1 MQSSHPKLLNDLC
14 GRTVIDHVLS
24 CVAQLRP
31 DRTVVVVGHRKDEI
45 TKCIRESLP
54 EGLPTELVEQD
65 EPLGTADAVAVALT
79 GIPQQWKRQE
89 DGDVLVVPGDL
100 PLLRPE
106 TLASLVNEHRS
117 GEFAA
122 TIGVVHTDDP
132 GGRPILQRD
141 RHGEIVRIVNQPNAE
156 GSPGRSFLVEAD
168 PYPSGKESAFRGSGL
183 SLGRVNRLSETEGP
197 SLDRA
202 RRLSETE
209 GPSLDTARRLS
220 EAKRSSREMAASQ
233 VPHFAEDKPRPKR
246 PASEPTGW
254 GKERYM
260 DENDG
265 ARANGSFEVS
275 TSVFCFRHSV
285 LAPALRR
292 IGPSGTDGERALMD
306 AIEVLHEAGHS
317 IATSIFE
324 DPDEAIGVNDQVE
337 LAAARRRLQQRTNVA
352 WMQRGVTIWDPS
364 STWID
369 VTVELS
375 PDVSILPGTI
385 LEGRCRIGQ
394 ASYLGPESHL
404 VDTTTGPGARVE
416 KSTCRRS
423 TIGSRSHVGPYALL
437 EPGCVIADG
446 QVTGPFFHGFPSS

>member
-141 RHGEIVRIVNQPNAE
+141 RHGEIIRIVNQPSAE
-156 GSPGRSFLVEAD
+156 TSPGRSFLVEAD
-168 PYPSGKESAFRGSGL
+168 PYSSGKESAFRGSGL
-183 SLGRVNRLSETEGP
+183 SLGRVNRLSEAEEP
-197 SLDRA
+197 SLSGV
-202 RRLSETE
+202 RRV
-209 GPSLDTARRLS
+209 S
-220 EAKRSSREMAASQ
+220 EARRSSREMDARQ
-233 VPHFAEDKPRPKR
+233 IPHCTEDKPRPKR

-254 GKERYM
+254 GKERYT
-260 DENDG
+260 DEDDRG
-265 ARANGSFEVS
+265 RANGSFEVS

-292 IGPSGTDGERALMD
+292 IGPSGTGGERALMD

-317 IATSIFE
+317 IATSTFE

-385 LEGRCRIGQ
+385 LEGRCRIGH

-416 KSTCRRS
+416 KSTCRRA
-423 TIGSRSHVGPYALL
+423 TIGSGSHVGPYALL
-437 EPGCVIADG
+437 DPGCVIADG